1 MFEMV
6 LLGIG
11 LCLVAISVSTA
22 LRPPLPVEAF
32 WGPRAD

>member
-1 MFEMV
+1 MFGMV
-6 LLGIG
+6 LLGVG
-11 LCLVAISVSTA
+11 LCLVAISVSIA